1 MIPLIDGMKT
11 CQTLSKEASDKAKH
25 YKAVVTQLEEVV
37 KTLRDSIEGV

>member
-25 YKAVVTQLEEVV
+25 YKVVVTRHEEDV
-37 KTLRDSIEGV
+37 KTLWDAIEGM